1 MPEKSREFA
10 IIERFFAGLITT
22 TSPEILLGPGD
33 DCGIFAVPAGHEVCI
48 STDTLTAGVHFP
60 EGAPAAVIA
69 QRALVANLSDLAAMG
84 AQPLTCTLALT
95 LDEQAATDAW
105 LAPFAERLRQLV
117 AEFAIPLIGG
127 NLSRGPLS
135 LTFTVLGTVPVG
147 TALRRDGARVGDD
160 VYVTGNVGDAAAGLR
175 QLQQG
180 VAADPALLARYQSPI
195 PRLAT
200 AMALR
205 GIASSAIDISDG
217 LLADL
222 DHISERSGLGMDI
235 QLQRLPLS
243 PALLANFNLAQA
255 RQLALAGGDDYE
267 VCFTAAIAQRQAIMH
282 IATITGVP
290 ISLIG
295 EVTDGRQVQVLDADG
310 RVMPVT
316 HRGYGHF
323 GGGA

>member
-33 DCGIFAVPAGHEVCI
+33 DCGIFTVPAGHEVCI

-60 EGAPAAVIA
+60 EDAAAAVVA

-84 AQPLTCTLALT
+84 AQPLNCTLALT
-95 LDEQAATDAW
+95 LDERAATDAW

-135 LTFTVLGTVPVG
+135 LTFTVLGTVPAG
-147 TALRRDGARVGDD
+147 TALRRDGAHVGDD
-160 VYVTGNVGDAAAGLR
+160 VYVTGSLGDAAAGLR

-180 VAADPALLARYQSPI
+180 VLPDPVLLARYQCPA

-205 GIASSAIDISDG
+205 GLASSAIDISDG

-222 DHISERSGLGMDI
+222 DHISERSGLGIDI
-235 QLQRLPLS
+235 ELARLPLS
-243 PALLANFNLAQA
+243 SALLANFSLAEA

-290 ISLIG
+290 VSLIG
-295 EVTDGRQVQVLDADG
+295 RVTAGPQVQVLDAAG
-310 RVMPVT
+310 QITSIT
-316 HRGYGHF
+316 HRGFGHF
-323 GGGA
+323 